1 VAIEAG
7 QQLLHYRLIEKI
19 GEGGMGVV
27 WKAEDTRL
35 HRHVALKFVPEEQ
48 AQDAQAVE
56 RHLREARAAS
66 ALNHPHICSIFDI
79 GESEGRR
86 FIVMELLEGRSLQQH
101 AGGKP
106 MQVEAAVDLAIQIA
120 DALDAAHAKGI
131 IHRDIK
137 LPNIFV
143 TNRGQA
149 KILDFGLA
157 KLAAGPEREPAPDEE
172 TRTAL
177 NATTPGAV
185 MGTVSYMS
193 PEQALGKELDHR
205 SDIFSLGVVLY
216 EMITG
221 RRAFG
226 GTTSAAV
233 FDAILN
239 QAPTAPVELNAQVPA
254 ELERI
259 VNKAL
264 EKDPDLRYQSAAGL
278 RADLKRLNRDAQSGP
293 ALAVRPHGNRWRWG
307 AASLVLLALVAVV
320 LAFTWWRSVDES
332 SSTSVTTV
340 EPEWRG
346 PSIAVLPFKN
356 LSGDPEQ
363 KYFSDGLTE
372 DIRTELSRYQDLQV
386 IARHSTDRFASDL
399 PDVQQVAAALGGVRY
414 VLQGSVRTAGDS
426 IRVTANLS
434 DTQEGKEIWSESYT
448 RDLTVDDL
456 FKMQDELTQQVVSA
470 IAGSFGALS
479 RAELAEARRKPPASL
494 SSHDCVLRTYEYVEV
509 HDEPSHLVA
518 RTCLERVIESDPNYA
533 DAWAWLAYLRAESVR
548 HGYNLRPEPYNTL
561 DEALEVGEH
570 AVRLDSTNQVAH
582 GALALTHYQRGDFD
596 QFAVEADRTISLNPN
611 NALWLA
617 YAGIRFMT
625 REQWD
630 RGLPMA
636 RKALRLNPH
645 PPSWYYLAFVFNH
658 YREGRYEE
666 ALAEALK
673 VDSYDYRVPLYRA
686 AAHGQLGRPDEAR
699 REFQEVLELATDLP
713 GGFREDMIERHG
725 FTPELA
731 GHIVEGLGK
740 AGLPDR
746 PADAVPV
753 VSGLRIAVLPFVN
766 ASGDPQQRYFSEG
779 LTGEIVT
786 ELSRYD
792 ELAVMP
798 CRSGSCEGEDAD
810 PREIGREIG
819 VRYVLQGSVQSSPER
834 IRVNVHLFDGRDG
847 RSVWGNTFDSERT
860 ARDLFDLQDELTQ
873 QVIGEIAGFSG
884 ALARAELPSA
894 RRKPPESLDSHDC
907 VFRAYD
913 YLQNSRNHTADI
925 HLAARD
931 CLERVVEIE
940 PDYVDG
946 LAWLAYLYTEQFHHR
961 WNVPD
966 GEYDTRVRALQT
978 AERAVALD
986 DSNQLAHAYLGLA
999 ALFSGDDER
1008 GIAEMH
1014 RAVELNPNNTV
1025 VLTLLAWYLALQGE
1039 FETAVPMARRAK
1051 ELIPYPP
1058 GWVDF
1063 PLFVDHYVNGRYEQA
1078 LVLSKGGVVGPGQFP
1093 EPLCLAATL
1102 GQLGRIDE
1110 AAPALDEFRGQWDEL
1125 CEQAGCDG
1133 LDIDTLRLELIERW
1147 AFSESFTDKLIE
1159 GLEKAGLKEDRRVI
1173 RSGGTGG

>member
-1 VAIEAG
+1 VPIEAG

-27 WKAEDTRL
+27 WKAQDTRL
-35 HRHVALKFVPEEQ
+35 HRHVALKFIPD
-48 AQDAQAVE
+48 DAAGDTRRVE

-66 ALNHPHICSIFDI
+66 AINHPHICSIHDI
-79 GESEGRR
+79 GEGGGRR
-86 FIVMELLEGRSLQQH
+86 FIVMELLEGQSLQQSLR
-101 AGGKP
+101 GKP
-106 MQVEAAVDLAIQIA
+106 MEPDAAVDLAIQIA
-120 DALDAAHAKGI
+120 DALDAAHGKEI

-137 LPNIFV
+137 PANIFV
-143 TNRGQA
+143 TDRGQA
-149 KILDFGLA
+149 KVLDFGLA
-157 KLAAGPEREPAPDEE
+157 KLSAEPEGRPGPDDA
-172 TRTAL
+172 TRTSL
-177 NATTPGAV
+177 DATTPGSV

-193 PEQALGKELDHR
+193 PEQALGKTLDAR
-205 SDIFSLGVVLY
+205 TDVFSLGVVLY

-239 QAPTAPVELNAQVPA
+239 RTPTAPVELNSRVPA

-278 RADLKRLNRDAQSGP
+278 RADLKRLNRHAQSGP
-293 ALAVRPHGNRWRWG
+293 ALAVRSHGNRRRWA
-307 AASLVLLALVAVV
+307 AASLVLLALVAVI
-320 LAFTWWRSVDES
+320 LAFAWWRPADES
-332 SSTSVTTV
+332 SSTSLTTV

-399 PDVQQVAAALGGVRY
+399 PDIQQVAAALGGVRY
-414 VLQGSVRTAGDS
+414 VLQGSVRKAGDS
-426 IRVTANLS
+426 IRITANLS
-434 DTQEGKEIWSESYT
+434 DAQDGKETWSESYT
-448 RDLTVDDL
+448 RELTVDDL
-456 FKMQDELTQQVVSA
+456 FEMQDELAQQVVSA

-533 DAWAWLAYLRAESVR
+533 DAWAWLAYMYAETHR
-548 HGYNLRPEPYNTL
+548 HAYNLTPDSDPL
-561 DEALEVGEH
+561 DRALEVGQH
-570 AVRLDSTNQVAH
+570 TVRLDSTNQVAH

-596 QFAVEADRTISLNPN
+596 SFRVEAERAIALNGN

-617 YAGIRFMT
+617 YAGIRFCT
-625 REQWD
+625 REDWE
-630 RGLPMA
+630 RGVPLA

-645 PPSWYYLAFVFNH
+645 PPSWYYLGMFFH
-658 YREGRYEE
+658 SYRHGRYEE
-666 ALAEALK
+666 ALKQVLK

-686 AAHGQLGRPDEAR
+686 ATYGQLGRYDEAK
-699 REFQEVLELATDLP
+699 REFADLLALVP
-713 GGFREDMIERHG
+713 KIPAGFREDMIERHG
-725 FTPELA
+725 MASELA
-731 GHIVEGLGK
+731 EHLVEGLRK
-740 AGLPDR
+740 AGLPER
-746 PADAVPV
+746 PVDPGPL
-753 VSGLRIAVLPFVN
+753 VSGLPIAVLPFVN

-786 ELSRYD
+786 ELSRYG

-798 CRSGSCEGEDAD
+798 CRSGPCEGEDAD
-810 PREIGREIG
+810 ARKIGRETG
-819 VRYVLQGSVQSSPER
+819 VRYVLQGRVQSSPER
-834 IRVNVHLFDGRDG
+834 IRVNVQLFDGRDG
-847 RSVWGNTFDSERT
+847 RSVWGNTFESERT
-860 ARDLFDLQDELTQ
+860 ARDLFDLQDQLTR
-873 QVIGEIAGFSG
+873 QVVGEIAGSYG

-894 RRKPPESLDSHDC
+894 RRKPPASLDSRDC

-913 YLQNSRNHTADI
+913 YLQNHTVET

-931 CLERVVEIE
+931 CLERVVEAE
-940 PDYVDG
+940 PDYVEG
-946 LAWLAYLYTEQFHHR
+946 LAWLAYFYSEQFHHR
-961 WNVPD
+961 WNVPE
-966 GEYDTRVRALQT
+966 GEYDSRVRALQM

-986 DSNQLAHAYLGLA
+986 DSNQLAHTYLGFA
-999 ALFSGDDER
+999 ALFFGDDER
-1008 GIAEMH
+1008 GIAEVH
-1014 RAVELNPNNTV
+1014 RAVEINPNNTL
-1025 VLTLLAWYLALQGE
+1025 VLTLGAWYLALQGE
-1039 FETAVPMARRAK
+1039 LETAVPMAMRAK
-1051 ELIPYPP
+1051 ELIPYPK
-1058 GWVDF
+1058 GWHDF
-1063 PLFVDHYVNGRYEQA
+1063 PLFADHYVHGRYEQA
-1078 LVLSKGGVVGPGQFP
+1078 LDLAKAGVVGDGQFP
-1093 EPLCLAATL
+1093 EPLVLAATL
-1102 GQLGRIDE
+1102 GQLGRVDE
-1110 AAPALDEFRGQWDEL
+1110 AAPALDEFRTLWDKL

-1133 LDIDTLRLELIERW
+1133 LDIDALRRELTERW
-1147 AFSESFTDKLIE
+1147 VFSEPFTEQLIE
-1159 GLEKAGLKEDRRVI
+1159 GLEKAGLKEDKRAI
-1173 RSGGTGG
+1173 RSDGTG